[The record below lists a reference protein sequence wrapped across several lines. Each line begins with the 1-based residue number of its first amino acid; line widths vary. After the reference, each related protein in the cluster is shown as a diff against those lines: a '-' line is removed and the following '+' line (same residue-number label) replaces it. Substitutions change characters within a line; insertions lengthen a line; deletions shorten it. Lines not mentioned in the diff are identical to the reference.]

1 MAFRTVLLSLCL
13 LLTASLQAQLRTDQ
27 AVRRNLLAGAETPV
41 ERDAFL
47 VVEYAPGKTLPAGK
61 GAPKGRED
69 HIALTGFEL
78 GGSRADGGFGEVTV
92 TKTTGESTAVL
103 LEALDKGQV
112 LPRVDIIVYRGGM
125 VDPAEEWRVTLE
137 QVTVE
142 ALENGFRTPNARVLQ
157 APSIEETVRFG
168 YAAITWVLDDGTSS
182 YRAER

>member
-1 MAFRTVLLSLCL
+1 MMFRSALVTLCL
-13 LLTASLQAQLRTDQ
+13 LLTASAQAQLRTDQ
-27 AVRRNLLAGAETPV
+27 AVRRNLLAGAETPE

-78 GGSRADGGFGEVTV
+78 GGNRSEGGFGEVTV

-142 ALENGFRTPNARVLQ
+142 ALENRFRTPNARVLQ

-182 YRAER
+182 YRTER